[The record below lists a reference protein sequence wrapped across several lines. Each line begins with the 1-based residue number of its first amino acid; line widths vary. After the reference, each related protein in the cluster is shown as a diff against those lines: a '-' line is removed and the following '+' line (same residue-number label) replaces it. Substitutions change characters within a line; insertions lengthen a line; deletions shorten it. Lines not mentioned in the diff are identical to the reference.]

1 MIEVILLERIENLGQ
16 MGDTVRVRPGFARNY
31 LLPKQKALRATK
43 QNLAYF
49 ETQRAQLEAAN
60 LARRSEAEKV
70 SEKVD
75 GRKIVM
81 IRQAG
86 ETGQLYGSVTARDVA
101 DGLTADGVSIE
112 RQQVILD
119 KPIKTLG
126 LHDIRLRLHPEVA
139 VTVTINVARSNEE
152 AEMQAETGQMIT
164 AESRRQAFEEEE
176 DALIDEALAGAE
188 ALGVAGEEGAEAESA
203 EPTAADEKGAAEDEN
218 KS

>member
-203 EPTAADEKGAAEDEN
+203 EPTADEKGAAEDEN